1 MERRL
6 SAIMSADVAGYSR
19 LMEKDE
25 SGTLEALKSL
35 REELINPEIKKHR
48 GRIVKLIGDGLLV
61 EFSSVVDAINSAIAI
76 QKNVELHNNDI
87 PPDKVI
93 AFRIGVHLGDI
104 IVEEDDIYGDGVNI
118 AARLE
123 ALADAGGICLSQQAY
138 DQIETKIN
146 ANFQDLGEQN
156 VKNIERK
163 IHVFRILKEGEQSKQ
178 RKQKFSNL
186 PNSRIFVASIL
197 FLLIGITTIGYLWKP
212 WSETKRPNTQGLA
225 DSSET
230 KRSEKTSIAVL
241 NFRNLSND
249 PQQEYFAVGM
259 AEDLVTGLSK
269 LSALSVIARDL
280 SFRYKG
286 QDSNIKQIGQALDA
300 KYLVQGSVRKA
311 GDQVRINAVLID
323 SESGQQIWAE
333 RYDGKFENTFALQD
347 KITERILRALS
358 IELSPDERVKLADH
372 GTKNIEAH
380 DAFLR
385 GQSYARQYTAYGN
398 KLAVEQFRRALELD
412 PNYDRASDSLKNTL
426 LISEK
431 SGLQ

>member
-6 SAIMSADVAGYSR
+6 SAFMSADVVGYSR
-19 LMEKDE
+19 MMEKDE

-35 REELINPEIKKHR
+35 REEIINPEIKNHR

-76 QKNVELHNNDI
+76 QQKVELRNSDV
-87 PPDKVI
+87 PPDKNI
-93 AFRIGVHLGDI
+93 TFRIGVHLGDI

-138 DQIETKIN
+138 DQIETKLDV
-146 ANFQDLGEQN
+146 NFEDLGEQN
-156 VKNIERK
+156 FKNIERK
-163 IHVFRILKEGEQSKQ
+163 IHVFKILKEGERSKQ
-178 RKQKFSNL
+178 RKINFSSVINL
-186 PNSRIFVASIL
+186 RVSVASIIFL
-197 FLLIGITTIGYLWKP
+197 FIGIAMVGYLWNP
-212 WSETKRPNTQGLA
+212 WGETKQPKTQRIA
-225 DSSET
+225 DSTDT

-249 PQQEYFAVGM
+249 PEQEYFAVGM

-300 KYLVQGSVRKA
+300 KYLIQGSVRKA

-323 SESGQQIWAE
+323 SETGQQIWAE

-347 KITERILRALS
+347 KITDRILRALS

-372 GTKNIEAH
+372 GTKSIEAH

-398 KLAVEQFRRALELD
+398 KLAVEQFRQALELD
-412 PNYDRASDSLKNTL
+412 PNYVRASDALKNTL